1 MLGGTVTSRTLGTRV
16 ANLRARMQA
25 AEITEGELRTFQKVA
40 ALMEDAL
47 GRVDGDDLI
56 AASFVTELPLDNVA
70 TYANDQQT
78 F

>member
-1 MLGGTVTSRTLGTRV
+1 
-16 ANLRARMQA
+16 MQA